1 MNINKISP
9 QIKIV
14 RKNLINILINHS
26 QRLAFLES
34 MPDKFEKQV
43 IDIYSKNPYP
53 SGTLSNFRRCSFV
66 FDDVECSSIEGVLQ
80 SLKVLIPSPNSN
92 YELWKE
98 RINLQKEICSYANNK
113 AKREGNFLNLFNPKR
128 ELNWQGVPLERK
140 SKEYQNFL
148 KRLFEA
154 RYLADAEY
162 RHALY
167 DTRNFKLT
175 HTIGKHDKSQTN
187 LTEEEFIGMLN
198 HLRTKFHIK

>member
-1 MNINKISP
+1 M
-9 QIKIV
+9 
-14 RKNLINILINHS
+14 NHS

-34 MPDKFEKQV
+34 MPDKFENKV

-53 SGTLSNFRRCSFV
+53 SGTLSNFRRCSFML
-66 FDDVECSSIEGVLQ
+66 DGIECSSIEGVLQ
-80 SLKVLIPSPNSN
+80 SLKVLIPSPNKS
-92 YELWKE
+92 YQLWKE
-98 RINLQKEICSYANNK
+98 RIALQKQICSYANNK
-113 AKREGNFLNLFNPKR
+113 AKREGNFLNLFNPQR
-128 ELNWQGVPLERK
+128 TLNWQGIPLERK
-140 SKEYQNFL
+140 SKEYQHFL

-175 HTIGKHDKSQTN
+175 HSIGKHDKSLTN

-198 HLRTKFHIK
+198 HLKTKFHIK